1 MIRKFIV
8 RLLFRIL
15 ESDTI
20 QYLSVSDKT
29 VLRKDLAKLYKEGII
44 SGWLQER
51 ESIVMKRLKIGVKGE
66 EYLMLRGMLL
76 EQASINNEIREYHLA
91 EEKARKIAD
100 IKNKQ
105 NQSK

>member
-20 QYLSVSDKT
+20 QYLSIPDKT
-29 VLRKDLAKLYKEGII
+29 VLRKDLARLYKEGII

>member
-1 MIRKFIV
+1 MRKFIV
-8 RLLFRIL
+8 KLLFRLL
-15 ESDTI
+15 ESGTI
-20 QYLSVSDKT
+20 QYLSIPDKT
-29 VLRKDLAKLYKEGII
+29 VLRKDLARLYKEGII

>member
-1 MIRKFIV
+1 MRKFIV
-8 RLLFRIL
+8 KLLFRLL
-15 ESDTI
+15 ESSVITH
-20 QYLSVSDKT
+20 LSVSDKT

>member
-20 QYLSVSDKT
+20 QYLSIPDKT
-29 VLRKDLAKLYKEGII
+29 VLRKDLARLYKEGII

-91 EEKARKIAD
+91 EEKARKIAEA
-100 IKNKQ
+100 KNKQ